1 VKFARDAW
9 LIGQREMRLMLRSPI
24 WIAFGLAQPITY
36 LLLFAPVLKLALS
49 TEGVTG
55 YPQAFRIYVPGLL
68 MVMAV
73 AGGLFSGFGLIA
85 EVRSGII
92 DRVRVTQVSRTALLI
107 GRAFRDVV
115 GVVVNAVLITLL
127 ALPFGL
133 SVGLGNVLLAYLL
146 LTLVSLMAITFGYAL
161 CLRVRNEASL
171 APVLNTIAQPVML
184 LAGVLLPL
192 TLAPLWLLRV
202 AKCDPFYWVTN
213 GMRALFAGQP
223 GAPSVWTS
231 MLIAAV
237 LAALATAWSVRLFA
251 RAQQ

>member
-1 VKFARDAW
+1 
-9 LIGQREMRLMLRSPI
+9 MLRSPI

-68 MVMAV
+68 TVMAV

-85 EVRSGII
+85 EIRSGII
-92 DRVRVTQVSRTALLI
+92 DRIRVTQVSRTALLI

-115 GVVVNAVLITLL
+115 GMLVNAVLITLL

-146 LTLVSLMAITFGYAL
+146 LMLVSLLAISFGYAL
-161 CLRVRNEASL
+161 CLRVRNEAAL
-171 APVLNTIAQPVML
+171 APVLNTIVQPLML

-192 TLAPLWLLRV
+192 TLAPLWLLR
-202 AKCDPFYWVTN
+202 AARCDPFYWVTT

-223 GAPSVWTS
+223 GAPSVWVS

-251 RAQQ
+251 STQQ

>member
-1 VKFARDAW
+1 VKFAHDAW

-49 TEGVTG
+49 TQGVTG

-85 EVRSGII
+85 EIRSGII

-115 GVVVNAVLITLL
+115 GMVVNAVLITLL

-146 LTLVSLMAITFGYAL
+146 LMLVSLMAITFGYAL

-171 APVLNTIAQPVML
+171 APVLNTIAQPLML

-192 TLAPLWLLRV
+192 SLAPLWLLRV
-202 AKCDPFYWVTN
+202 AKCDPFYWVTT
-213 GMRALFAGQP
+213 GMRALFAGRP
-223 GAPSVWTS
+223 GAPSVWSS

-237 LAALATAWSVRLFA
+237 LAALGTAWSVRLFA
-251 RAQQ
+251 RTQQ